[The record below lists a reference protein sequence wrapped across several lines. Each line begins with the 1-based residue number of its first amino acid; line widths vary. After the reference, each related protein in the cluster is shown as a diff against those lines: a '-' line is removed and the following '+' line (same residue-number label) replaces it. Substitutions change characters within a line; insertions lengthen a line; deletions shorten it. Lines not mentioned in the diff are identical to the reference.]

1 MGDEQRLI
9 RAAGNVSVGQSVYDV
24 RGSVGSLPM
33 TLYKTLLFSLVA
45 GLMLAACANPG
56 SFVPQQS
63 TITDVRA
70 RMGSPT
76 DIRFDQNGNELW
88 EYATGPR
95 GRETYLFRF
104 GKDGKVTAVTQL
116 LTEEQFGKIAP
127 NQTTKAGVRDLLG
140 RPSDEAFV
148 RDGTSWSWH
157 VRTGDRDGRFVV
169 RFRPDG
175 VVLEK
180 AVIHDGGRAGGTGGN
195 GGLLGTTPMK

>member
-1 MGDEQRLI
+1 
-9 RAAGNVSVGQSVYDV
+9 
-24 RGSVGSLPM
+24 M
-33 TLYKTLLFSLVA
+33 TIHKTLLLSLVA

-76 DIRFDQNGNELW
+76 DIRFDQNGEELW
-88 EYATGPR
+88 EYATGSR

-104 GKDGKVTAVTQL
+104 GKDGKVKAVTQL
-116 LTEEQFGKIAP
+116 LTEEQLGKIVP

-140 RPSDEAFV
+140 RPSDEAFL
-148 RDGTSWSWH
+148 RDGTSWSW
-157 VRTGDRDGRFVV
+157 RARIGDRDGRFVV

-175 VVLEK
+175 IAADK
-180 AVIHDGGRAGGTGGN
+180 AMVYDGGGGGSGSGGN

>member
-1 MGDEQRLI
+1 
-9 RAAGNVSVGQSVYDV
+9 
-24 RGSVGSLPM
+24 M
-33 TLYKTLLFSLVA
+33 TPHKTLLLSLVA

-76 DIRFDQNGNELW
+76 DIRFDQNGAELW

-104 GKDGKVTAVTQL
+104 GKDGKVQAVTQL
-116 LTEEQFGKIAP
+116 LTEEQFGKIVP
-127 NQTTKAGVRDLLG
+127 DQTTKAGVRDLLG
-140 RPSDEAFV
+140 RPADEAFL
-148 RDGTSWSWH
+148 RDGTSWSWR
-157 VRTGDRDGRFVV
+157 VRVGSRDGRFVV

-175 VVLEK
+175 VAVDK
-180 AVIHDGGRAGGTGGN
+180 AVVFDDGRVGGSGGD
-195 GGLLGTTPMK
+195 GGLLGNALMK

>member
-1 MGDEQRLI
+1 
-9 RAAGNVSVGQSVYDV
+9 
-24 RGSVGSLPM
+24 M
-33 TLYKTLLFSLVA
+33 TLYKTLLSSLAA

-88 EYATGPR
+88 EYAAGPR
-95 GRETYLFRF
+95 GRTTYLFRF
-104 GKDGKVTAVTQL
+104 GKDGKVQAVTQL
-116 LTEEQFGKIAP
+116 LTEEQFGKIVP

-140 RPSDEAFV
+140 RPSDEAFL
-148 RDGTSWSWH
+148 RDGTSWSWR
-157 VRTGDRDGRFVV
+157 VRIGDRDGRFVV

-175 VVLEK
+175 IAADK
-180 AVIHDGGRAGGTGGN
+180 AIVFDGGGGGGGGGSGGN